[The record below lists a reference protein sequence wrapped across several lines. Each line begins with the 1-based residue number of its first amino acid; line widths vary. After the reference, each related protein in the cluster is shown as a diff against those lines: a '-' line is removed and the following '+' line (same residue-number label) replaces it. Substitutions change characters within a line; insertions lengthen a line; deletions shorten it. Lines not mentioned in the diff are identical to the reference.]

1 MSKSKWI
8 RTALVALAGLLLP
21 GIVLYQIPAIQS
33 RVEWRVERM
42 MAYVNGII
50 YPAGPVPTALPTPT
64 GQADPATQTAPTE
77 IVQPAAATV
86 TSTPTTAPLPAQV
99 SLQTPAYELQDINN
113 CGPATLTM
121 TLRMYG
127 WQGNQFD
134 ISKIIKPKRED
145 RNVNPE
151 EMAYYVRNYAG
162 WLRAEYRV
170 NGNIT
175 LIKRLLAAG
184 FPVVI
189 EETFR
194 FEDPYWPNDD
204 LWAAHF
210 LLITGYD
217 DNSGMFTGQDS
228 FYGPDRKVSY
238 ATVEENWKPFNFV
251 YLLVY
256 LPEEESQIR
265 EILGA
270 DWDETTN
277 RQNALKASEAATVSG
292 PNDAYAWFN
301 YGTNLTYFENYAE
314 AANAYDKARNLGLPQ
329 RMMRYQFGPFIAYF
343 QSNRNDDLM
352 ALTKYALERTPS
364 SEEAMLWRGWGLYRQ
379 DDLPGA
385 IAMWRKALGARPGY
399 VDAINALQFVGA
411 KP

>member
-1 MSKSKWI
+1 MSKWKRNI
-8 RTALVALAGLLLP
+8 LFALAGLLLL
-21 GIVLYQIPAIQS
+21 GIMLYQIPAIQG
-33 RVEWRVERM
+33 RVEWRVERIV
-42 MAYVNGII
+42 AYANGII

-64 GQADPATQTAPTE
+64 GQTETIGQTATPVKT
-77 IVQPAAATV
+77 VQPTKATI
-86 TSTPTTAPLPAQV
+86 TPTPTSVPLPAQV
-99 SLQTPAYELQDINN
+99 SLKTPAYELQDINN

-151 EMAYYVRNYAG
+151 EMVYYVRNYAG

-204 LWAAHF
+204 LWAAHY

-217 DNSGMFTGQDS
+217 DNSRIFTGQDS
-228 FYGPDRKVSY
+228 FYGPDRQVSY
-238 ATVEENWKPFNFV
+238 DAVEENWKPFNNV

-256 LPEEESQIR
+256 LPEQESQIR
-265 EILGA
+265 DILGA
-270 DWDETTN
+270 DWDEGSN
-277 RQNALKASEAATVSG
+277 RQNALNDTQAATVSN
-292 PNDAYAWFN
+292 PNDAFAWFN
-301 YGTNLTYFENYAE
+301 YGTNLTALENYTE
-314 AANAYDKARNLGLPQ
+314 AANAYDKARSLGLPQ

-343 QSNRNDDLM
+343 QSNRIDDLT

-364 SEEAMLWRGWGLYRQ
+364 SEEAMLWNGWGIYRQ
-379 DDLPGA
+379 GDAQGA
-385 IAMWRKALGARPGY
+385 ITMWRKALGARPGY
-399 VDAINALQFVGA
+399 VDALNALQFVGA